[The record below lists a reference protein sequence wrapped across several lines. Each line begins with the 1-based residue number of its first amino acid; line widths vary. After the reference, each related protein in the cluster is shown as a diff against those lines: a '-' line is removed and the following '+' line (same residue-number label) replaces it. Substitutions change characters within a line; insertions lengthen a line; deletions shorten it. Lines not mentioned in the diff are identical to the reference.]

1 MLPVT
6 TTWQSWAASHTG
18 QLRQSPSAS
27 ARGPRNCKLL
37 GVLSA
42 TPPISGAWLP
52 REPCSLG
59 QTQVFHCR
67 PTSSLRGDQGFKHL
81 VGAGVLTADGVLSAS
96 GIENTLLACEA
107 DLTLTWPGVCVC
119 MCVHTRV
126 CGASKQ
132 ELLGTQ
138 VS

>member
-1 MLPVT
+1 M
-6 TTWQSWAASHTG
+6 
-18 QLRQSPSAS
+18 
-27 ARGPRNCKLL
+27 
-37 GVLSA
+37 
-42 TPPISGAWLP
+42 
-52 REPCSLG
+52 
-59 QTQVFHCR
+59 
-67 PTSSLRGDQGFKHL
+67 
-81 VGAGVLTADGVLSAS
+81 LTADGVISAS